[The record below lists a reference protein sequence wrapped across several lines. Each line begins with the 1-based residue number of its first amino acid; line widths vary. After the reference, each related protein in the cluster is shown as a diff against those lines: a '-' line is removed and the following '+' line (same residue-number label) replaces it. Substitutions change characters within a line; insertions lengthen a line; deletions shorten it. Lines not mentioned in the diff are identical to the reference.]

1 MDDMVIDLC
10 CDDASSILD
19 GTSDKEEEEEE
30 EEVKHSE
37 AAKALASSHPAD
49 VLQLCLCIRYALGL
63 RATSGPADLE
73 RVLSTHHLEGQ
84 AVRLQGSDGTVLG
97 RGCLEQHKLQTR
109 VACAC
114 RFCGAHRRRLGLKE
128 FAAHCNLNEMPAA
141 LALAEAFVLEASNR
155 SLQQVVDLVNDPLL
169 AAAAAVA
176 DIDLHSDRCHSCGDG
191 GELLCCDGC
200 TAAFHLSCTGLPEV
214 PENDWICPLCVSERT
229 ASGRHGVPQALA
241 AAPAGPPAGAAGEV
255 AALATEFKSQQRQ
268 HELPAVQT
276 QGTQQRLEVA
286 RSAVAA
292 TATIN
297 AEGGQKRGRE
307 EQQQHGAKQQKILL
321 VIKKPQGPA
330 QLMPA
335 AGGGRAVNSS
345 SQPAPGSHATPAT
358 PLDRAPSVPSKAAEA
373 PQPAALPPSPPAAL
387 PLSAP
392 AAAAAAAPPP
402 ASIAPP
408 AAAVAAVPVAS
419 RVVGSAA
426 SLPWSPPL
434 AAAAAAPSPPGLAA
448 VPPALPGAVDSA
460 PGPAATDPSPGH
472 SPGGKPQASLVTP
485 VQATG
490 SGSEGRADA
499 SGRGP
504 CEAKQPMPGSLP
516 QPPVDRQDTQHQAQ
530 QVQQAQ
536 PLSQPAE
543 QHGMQQVA
551 STQQRVDPG
560 QPAGP
565 PATQQQQ
572 QGLETGQRPS
582 GTPAVTHAAPATESR
597 RFMALLRLLQEAAVP
612 EDDLEAFLRHYARLA
627 PQQRSHALQQLQ
639 ASGAA
644 SKARSLV
651 SGVIRGQL

>member
-10 CDDASSILD
+10 CDDDSSSPD
-19 GTSDKEEEEEE
+19 GASDKQEEQEE

-49 VLQLCLCIRYALGL
+49 FLHLCLCIRYALGL

-84 AVRLQGSDGTVLG
+84 ALRLQGSDGTVLG

-114 RFCGAHRRRLGLKE
+114 RFCGVHRRRLGLKE
-128 FAAHCNLNEMPAA
+128 FAAHCNLNETPAA
-141 LALAEAFVLEASNR
+141 LALSEAFVLEASNR

-169 AAAAAVA
+169 AAAAAAA

-229 ASGRHGVPQALA
+229 ASGRRGVPQALA
-241 AAPAGPPAGAAGEV
+241 AAPAGPPAGASGDV

-286 RSAVAA
+286 RPAVAA

-321 VIKKPQGPA
+321 VIKKPQAPA

-345 SQPAPGSHATPAT
+345 SQPAPGLHATPAI
-358 PLDRAPSVPSKAAEA
+358 PLDRAPLVPSKAAEA

-392 AAAAAAAPPP
+392 AAAAAAGPPP
-402 ASIAPP
+402 ASNAPP
-408 AAAVAAVPVAS
+408 AAAVAAVPVPS

-434 AAAAAAPSPPGLAA
+434 AAAAAAPPSLPGLAA

-460 PGPAATDPSPGH
+460 PGPAGTDPSRSH
-472 SPGGKPQASLVTP
+472 SPGGKPQARLVTP
-485 VQATG
+485 MQAKG
-490 SGSEGRADA
+490 SGSEGRAGA
-499 SGRGP
+499 SDRGP
-504 CEAKQPMPGSLP
+504 CEAVPGSLP
-516 QPPVDRQDTQHQAQ
+516 QPPLDRQDTQHKAQ
-530 QVQQAQ
+530 HVQQAQ

-551 STQQRVDPG
+551 STQQAIDPG

-565 PATQQQQ
+565 PVMQQQQ
-572 QGLETGQRPS
+572 QSLETGQRLS
-582 GTPAVTHAAPATESR
+582 GTPAVTHAAFATESR
-597 RFMALLRLLQEAAVP
+597 RFMTLLRLLQEAAVP

-627 PQQRSHALQQLQ
+627 SPQRSHALQQLQ

-651 SGVIRGQL
+651 SGLVRGQL